1 MLVTEG
7 QHMYNLL
14 SKAGETNNRAER
26 LWGGGD
32 SKGGAGIT
40 LY

>member
-7 QHMYNLL
+7 QRMYNLL
-14 SKAGETNNRAER
+14 PKAGETNNRAER
-26 LWGGGD
+26 LGGGRRLEE
-32 SKGGAGIT
+32 GAGIT